1 MFSFKT
7 LFFVLIFIVLLVLN
21 LCIDTINITF
31 LSFLSIFY
39 QGTTGNADF
48 DILLLEFRLPRVLGA
63 IAAGAS
69 LAVAGVLM
77 QTWFRNILAEPS
89 ILGITAGGSLGVAVL
104 TLGSGWG
111 IWVSWDLLGSI
122 GISIA
127 SIIGA
132 ALVLGILSLFYL
144 YFRQGNLLLLVGI
157 LLGQLIMAIV
167 GIWQYFSHP
176 EKVQEYLRWTM
187 GSLDGLTLMQSF
199 TLLILAFVGVI
210 GSFIKSKM
218 LNIWYLGDDYA
229 QSLGYATRKDKMLIL
244 LLVSCL
250 AGGVTAFCGP
260 IGFVG
265 IMVPHL
271 IRYFYQTAQH
281 QILLPYSAFLGSI
294 LLLFCGGISHWI
306 NISLPINAIT
316 AILGIPISLWILI
329 NKK

>member
-1 MFSFKT
+1 MSSFKT
-7 LFFVLIFIVLLVLN
+7 VFFLVILVILVILN
-21 LCIDTINITF
+21 LCIGTINISF

-39 QGTTGNADF
+39 QGSTGNSDF
-48 DILLLEFRLPRVLGA
+48 DILLIEFRLPRVLGA
-63 IAAGAS
+63 ISAGAS

-77 QTWFRNILAEPS
+77 QTWFRNVLAEPS
-89 ILGITAGGSLGVAVL
+89 ILGITAGGSLGVALL
-104 TLGSGWG
+104 TLGSSWG
-111 IWVSWDLLGSI
+111 IWVSWSFFGSI
-122 GISIA
+122 SISIA
-127 SIIGA
+127 SIVGS
-132 ALVLGILSLFYL
+132 ALVLGILSFFSF

-157 LLGQLIMAIV
+157 LLGQLIMAVV

-187 GSLDGLTLMQSF
+187 GSLEGLNLTQAFILSLF
-199 TLLILAFVGVI
+199 ALIGIV

-218 LNIWYLGDDYA
+218 LNIWYLGNDYA
-229 QSLGYATRKDKMLIL
+229 QSLGYATQKDKMIIL

-265 IMVPHL
+265 IMIPHL

-281 QILLPYSAFLGSI
+281 QILLPYSALLGSI

-306 NISLPINAIT
+306 QIALPINAIT
-316 AILGIPISLWILI
+316 AILGIPISLWILV